1 MLARD
6 DDPDLVESYDKRIR
20 DRLAAEEELDA
31 IDLKRRERDL
41 RADNNL
47 ERFDRFDKD
56 ELDGEGDQ
64 EEDEEMLDGVER
76 GLNLEAFDCPL
87 KEWIAE
93 ERTRREIARRFKK
106 FLQSYYPGIDEVTTW
121 VKRHEHINPLPPLPS
136 HLKISPPIYPSKI
149 RYDVTVLIIGGSA
162 YFVIFHLIYVC
173 ASYLLLSLLLNRAMC
188 AANSA
193 SLEITYGH
201 LAEMQSQM
209 AIWLTDVPR
218 DMLQIMDEVLQ
229 SVVLAD
235 FPHYKKVCTAE

>member
-1 MLARD
+1 MRREFVHNLFQLEYHLSKPDDAYRDYAPAPELDEYDSAMLARD

-31 IDLKRRERDL
+31 MDLKRRERDL
-41 RADNNL
+41 KADNNL
-47 ERFDRFDKD
+47 ERFDQFDKE

-64 EEDEEMLDGVER
+64 EEDEEMIDGVER

-121 VKRHEHINPLPPLPS
+121 VKRHEHMSPLPPLPS

-149 RYDVTVLIIGGSA
+149 RCDRGPTR
-162 YFVIFHLIYVC
+162 
-173 ASYLLLSLLLNRAMC
+173 NKRA
-188 AANSA
+188 
-193 SLEITYGH
+193 
-201 LAEMQSQM
+201 
-209 AIWLTDVPR
+209 
-218 DMLQIMDEVLQ
+218 
-229 SVVLAD
+229 
-235 FPHYKKVCTAE
+235 